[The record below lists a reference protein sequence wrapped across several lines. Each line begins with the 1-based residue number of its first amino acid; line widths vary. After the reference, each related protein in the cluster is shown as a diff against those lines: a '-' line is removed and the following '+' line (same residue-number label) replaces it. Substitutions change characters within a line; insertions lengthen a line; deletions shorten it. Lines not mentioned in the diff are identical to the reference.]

1 MTFFAQNL
9 SVMYGLRF
17 LVAVSFQ
24 WKENLRVL
32 RKHSENRI
40 FQVFTFLPSSFT
52 FVLPHF
58 SQQCF
63 GFFLLSSVT

>member
-1 MTFFAQNL
+1 MTSFAQNL

-24 WKENLRVL
+24 WKEDLKVL
-32 RKHSENRI
+32 GKHSENRI

-52 FVLPHF
+52 LVLPHF
-58 SQQCF
+58 HNSLVLV
-63 GFFLLSSVT
+63 FFPSLQ